1 MRHVKSVSPF
11 RCRMWDLHPRL
22 EGHVTEE
29 SCKAEIASFLRHGQ
43 LVPVLGRPLRGD
55 PDCDVELIYG
65 ARRLFVARHLNLPL
79 QVEVR
84 PMSDREAVVAMD
96 IENRHRADISAYER
110 GQSYLR
116 WLRSGYFESQ
126 ERLARGLR
134 VSSSQVSRL
143 LKLARLPAVI
153 IQAFGDP
160 LELCEGW
167 GLDLSEA
174 LDDPERRSA
183 TLAKARTICALDPRP
198 PAREVYRSLLAAPA
212 RGRKV
217 KARPH
222 DDVVKSDDGVP
233 LFRIKYQS
241 SAIAMVIPASAVSSA
256 SLRLIEHAIA
266 SRLSSQ
272 CTPSHAPASGC
283 DQN

>member
-1 MRHVKSVSPF
+1 VRQVKSVSPF
-11 RCRMWDLHPRL
+11 RCRMSDLHARL

-29 SCKAEIASFLRHGQ
+29 SCKAEIESFLRHGQ

-65 ARRLFVARHLNLPL
+65 ARRLFVARHLNMSL
-79 QVEVR
+79 QVEIR
-84 PMSDREAVVAMD
+84 ALSDREAIIAMD
-96 IENRHRADISAYER
+96 IENRHRTDISAYER
-110 GQSYLR
+110 GLSYLR
-116 WLRSGYFESQ
+116 WLRTGHFDSQ

-153 IQAFGDP
+153 VQAFGNP

-174 LDDPERRSA
+174 LEDPERRAA
-183 TLAKARTICALDPRP
+183 TLAKARAICAMTPRP
-198 PAREVYRSLLAAPA
+198 PARDVYRSLLAAPA
-212 RGRKV
+212 RGRKL

-222 DDVVKSDDGVP
+222 DDVVKGEDGVP
-233 LFRIKYQS
+233 LFRIKYLS
-241 SAIAMVIPASAVSSA
+241 SAIAMVIPANSVSSA
-256 SLRLIEHAIA
+256 ALKLIERAIA
-266 SRLSSQ
+266 ARLNS
-272 CTPSHAPASGC
+272 THAQHDNATS
-283 DQN
+283 